1 MGVELLAAV
10 IFVVGA
16 AIPCMVFGYLIAV
29 KQKRTLIN
37 SWNDENCTNP
47 RLAAQI
53 IGFNLVLT
61 GMIIACAVIA
71 GATGVLTLSGVGIC
85 FGVAVV
91 LPLLANF
98 YAEMKFFHHR

>member
-16 AIPCMVFGYLIAV
+16 AIPCMVFGYLIAL

-85 FGVAVV
+85 FGVPVV

-98 YAEMKFFHHR
+98 YGEMKFCNHR